1 MVWGVQLTGKDLLI
15 IVSLLIFFI
24 YQELIVIFISVA

>member
-1 MVWGVQLTGKDLLI
+1 MVWGLQLTGKDLLI